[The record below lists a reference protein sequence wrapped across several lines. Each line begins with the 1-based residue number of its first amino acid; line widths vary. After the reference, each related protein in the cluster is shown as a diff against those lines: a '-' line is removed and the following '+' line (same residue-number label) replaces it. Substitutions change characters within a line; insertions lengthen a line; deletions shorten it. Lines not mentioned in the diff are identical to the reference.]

1 MTWQFKL
8 LLALT
13 ILGTAFAGGYKAAE
27 SKLQPTITQLTAQL
41 LAIDLKSKADEIKY
55 KENADVI
62 KDKDSKYRGAIA
74 YYERMLSEAS
84 NSPRTGETPEN
95 PAGMDEPTR
104 WPTLSGC
111 PPEVEREFFED
122 TRVRSGMAE
131 HFRLNQ
137 YPIE

>member
-1 MTWQFKL
+1 MTWQFKI
-8 LLALT
+8 LLALIT
-13 ILGTAFAGGYKAAE
+13 FGTAFAGGYKAAE
-27 SKLQPTITQLTAQL
+27 SKLQPVITELTAQL
-41 LAIDLKSKADEIKY
+41 LAIDLKAKEAEIKY

-74 YYERMLSEAS
+74 YYERMLREAA
-84 NSPRTGETPEN
+84 NSPSAGETSKDT
-95 PAGMDEPTR
+95 AGMDEAPR

-122 TRVRSGMAE
+122 TRVRAGMAE